1 MGDGEAEEGK
11 DIVSESTGINCMDPL
26 VLEDLQ
32 GIPLPISQSVRVTIV
47 TAAAMIDEQ
56 VNRGVRAG
64 PVVLSH
70 ISPGTEIIYTFL
82 IYWFLCL
89 LCSSLLRMEGYL

>member
-26 VLEDLQ
+26 VLEDVQ

-47 TAAAMIDEQ
+47 TAA
-56 VNRGVRAG
+56 G
-64 PVVLSH
+64 
-70 ISPGTEIIYTFL
+70 
-82 IYWFLCL
+82 
-89 LCSSLLRMEGYL
+89 